1 MPIKHPSAEIIQAA
15 GLFLGEDELWKLSA
29 YRCCLEPR
37 NWTGSQIEWRAGGRK
52 EKSLMT
58 HPQSSAELKGLGDE
72 EESAKKTEEN

>member
-1 MPIKHPSAEIIQAA
+1 M
-15 GLFLGEDELWKLSA
+15 LFRAKKLD
-29 YRCCLEPR
+29 RFTNRVE
-37 NWTGSQIEWRAGGRK
+37 GDGRK